1 MRQQTFGAIAAVAAL
16 LTIGMTGTA
25 EAQRGWFD
33 TADAYAG
40 TLGEAFGFDEE
51 WMTGNRGRASRD
63 RNAWNAWCAGY
74 GNQRDRY
81 GNQRDRYGNQRQT
94 AYGFEFPRYDDRG
107 RRTSRN
113 GRYGP
118 QQRYR
123 ENNWGSAPNRRN
135 TRSWNDRE
143 NECRAYKQEMRG
155 YDQRRYEQQRR
166 ARRPTYNNNGRRTT
180 APRTN
185 RSVVRRSNGAERQV
199 DQPQSGEAPT
209 RRAVK
214 RPEPARATEAQA
226 PETTAG
232 GTGARQRAR
241 WMGAV
246 PMGAESAA
254 ARPRN
259 RRR

>member
-1 MRQQTFGAIAAVAAL
+1 MRQQTFRAIAAVAAL

-81 GNQRDRYGNQRQT
+81 DNQRQT

-143 NECRAYKQEMRG
+143 NECRAYKQEMRS

-166 ARRPTYNNNGRRTT
+166 ARRPTYNNNVRRTT

-185 RSVVRRSNGAERQV
+185 RSAVRRPIGAQREVGR
-199 DQPQSGEAPT
+199 PHGGEAPT

-214 RPEPARATEAQA
+214 RPEPAGPAKAQA
-226 PETTAG
+226 PETPTA

-241 WMGAV
+241 WMGAL
-246 PMGAESAA
+246 PMGAGAA
-254 ARPRN
+254 AAQPRN
-259 RRR
+259 RRQ